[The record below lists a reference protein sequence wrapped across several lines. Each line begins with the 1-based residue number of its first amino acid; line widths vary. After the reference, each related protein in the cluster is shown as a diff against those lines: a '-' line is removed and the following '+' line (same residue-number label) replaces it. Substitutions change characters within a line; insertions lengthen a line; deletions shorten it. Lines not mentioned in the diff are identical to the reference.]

1 MCMHE
6 GGITMLDNIKRPLKY
21 DCEFQP
27 MYLFVL
33 AYQKKV
39 ATDEN
44 REIVKVLIERD
55 NAQTAL
61 LNLEIF
67 SQDHED
73 ASYNYLYVERQIKT
87 ILWLKGGYKIT
98 YFGPKYL
105 FNQLEDDYL
114 NKDRRFDYD
123 FMSKVYQK
131 PFSLTYVTSDE
142 GFSEIEH
149 RVELSKNLDG
159 NRIGFDLGGSDMK
172 ISCVQN
178 GTSIFSEEIVWHPKT
193 NENPDYHYE
202 MIRKAL
208 RMAKEKMPQ
217 IDAIGISSA
226 GIFVDNEVRVAS
238 LFLKVPEAVYQ
249 EKITPIYKILT
260 KELADVPMVVANDGD
275 VTALA
280 GSMSLG
286 VNSLLGIAMGT
297 SEAAGYID
305 HSGKITGWLNELAFV
320 PMDINPKAMIDEWSN
335 DIGCGVKYLSQDGV
349 IKLAESAGIDL
360 SMYNAP
366 AEKLKHIQNMHQ
378 KGNEVAENIFET
390 VGSYLGY
397 AILYYSLF
405 YDIKHVLILG
415 RVTSGIGGHILL
427 QNALDVVKKENKAL
441 FDTLSINLPDEKSR
455 RVGQSIAAASLP
467 KIK

>member
-1 MCMHE
+1 
-6 GGITMLDNIKRPLKY
+6 
-21 DCEFQP
+21 
-27 MYLFVL
+27 
-33 AYQKKV
+33 
-39 ATDEN
+39 
-44 REIVKVLIERD
+44 
-55 NAQTAL
+55 
-61 LNLEIF
+61 
-67 SQDHED
+67 
-73 ASYNYLYVERQIKT
+73 
-87 ILWLKGGYKIT
+87 
-98 YFGPKYL
+98 
-105 FNQLEDDYL
+105 
-114 NKDRRFDYD
+114 
-123 FMSKVYQK
+123 
-131 PFSLTYVTSDE
+131 
-142 GFSEIEH
+142 
-149 RVELSKNLDG
+149 
-159 NRIGFDLGGSDMK
+159 
-172 ISCVQN
+172 
-178 GTSIFSEEIVWHPKT
+178 
-193 NENPDYHYE
+193 
-202 MIRKAL
+202 
-208 RMAKEKMPQ
+208 MPE
-217 IDAIGISSA
+217 S
-226 GIFVDNEVRVAS
+226 
-238 LFLKVPEAVYQ
+238 VYQ

-286 VNSLLGIAMGT
+286 ANSLLGIAMGT

>member
-1 MCMHE
+1 
-6 GGITMLDNIKRPLKY
+6 MLENIKRPLKY
-21 DCEFQP
+21 DSDFQP

-33 AYQKKV
+33 SYQKKV
-39 ATDEN
+39 KEDPK
-44 REIVKVLIERD
+44 REVVKVLIERD
-55 NAQTAL
+55 NQQTAL
-61 LNLEIF
+61 LDLEVF
-67 SQDHED
+67 SKDHED
-73 ASYNYLYVERQIKT
+73 ASFNYLYVERQIKT
-87 ILWLKGGYKIT
+87 ILWLKGGFKIT

-105 FNQLEDDYL
+105 FDMLQDDYL

-123 FMSKVYQK
+123 FMSKVYQQ
-131 PFSLTYVTSDE
+131 PFSLTYVTSYE
-142 GFSEIEH
+142 GFNEVEH

-172 ISCVQN
+172 ISCVVN
-178 GTSIFSEEIVWHPKT
+178 GESIFSEEIVWYPKV

-208 RMAKEKMPQ
+208 NMAKEKMPQ
-217 IDAIGISSA
+217 VDAIGISSA

-249 EKITPIYKILT
+249 EKITPIYKVLT

-305 HSGKITGWLNELAFV
+305 HEGKITGWLNELAFV
-320 PMDINPKAMIDEWSN
+320 PMDINPTAMEDEWSH

-360 SMYNAP
+360 SMYEAP
-366 AEKLKHIQNMHQ
+366 AEKLKHIQQMHQ
-378 KGNEVAENIFET
+378 KGSEVAENIFET
-390 VGSYLGY
+390 VGAYLGY
-397 AILYYSLF
+397 AVLYYSLF

-427 QNALDVVKKENKAL
+427 QNALDIIKKENKVL
-441 FDTLSINLPDEKSR
+441 FDQLSINLPDEKSR

-467 KIK
+467 TITK